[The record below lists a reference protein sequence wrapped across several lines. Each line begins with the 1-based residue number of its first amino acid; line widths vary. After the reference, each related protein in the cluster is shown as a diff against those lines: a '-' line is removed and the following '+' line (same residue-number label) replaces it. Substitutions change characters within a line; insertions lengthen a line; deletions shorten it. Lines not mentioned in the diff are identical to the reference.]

1 VYASVREN
9 CWQPVSG
16 SVQSDI
22 HEPTMLKP
30 FLFSSG
36 RRRETSNCSRGKRAC
51 SVLKNVGLAVVG
63 LVTAAANKPNVRH
76 TLVPESIPF
85 LLRCLSLM
93 TSNIPPETARVG
105 KITGLDR
112 KPLLIASKANVAGP
126 KGGGQFARRARH
138 PCCHLHFQ
146 FQGLAHLLLVNHL
159 LYRQPHLD

>member
-1 VYASVREN
+1 
-9 CWQPVSG
+9 
-16 SVQSDI
+16 
-22 HEPTMLKP
+22 MLIP

-93 TSNIPPETARVG
+93 TRNRQG
-105 KITGLDR
+105 RQDHG
-112 KPLLIASKANVAGP
+112 AG
-126 KGGGQFARRARH
+126 QEAA
-138 PCCHLHFQ
+138 
-146 FQGLAHLLLVNHL
+146 AHRL
-159 LYRQPHLD
+159 